1 MWKNY
6 SKSYIKN
13 NRASSMSIVAAAFI
27 ATMFLSLLCSL
38 AYNFWVYEIEKI
50 TVEEGDWQGRIV
62 CEKFD
67 EADLSMVRQFAN
79 VEKVVLNKELSK
91 SDEIVV
97 DIYFQNIR
105 TIYRDMPLILSQLG
119 LKEEESQYHS
129 LLLSR
134 YFIHDPEDAE
144 PPLLLALYVVILLI
158 VSLALIL
165 IIRGSFELS
174 MNVRIHQFGIFS
186 SIGATPRQIRS
197 CLLQEA
203 AVLSV
208 LPMIVGCLLG
218 IFLSFGAIEVVNLFA
233 ADVSG
238 RHKAVFHYQPSIFV
252 VTVVISLLTVLFSAW
267 IPARK
272 LSKMTPL
279 EAIRNTGSLQLKKRK
294 HSWILSALFGIK
306 GELAGSVLKAQRKSL
321 RISTLSLLLSFL
333 GFSIM
338 LCFTTLSVIS
348 TRYTYFERYQDAWD
362 VMITVKDTKLSDFH
376 LTKEVQGISGCQEA
390 TIYQKAEAITVLAE
404 GLQSDEL
411 ASLGGLERLAGV
423 PKTEGQFQVSVPIII
438 LDDTSFLNYCLQI
451 GVEPSLDGVIILNQ
465 IWDSVNSNFR
475 YKEYI
480 PFVREESQTTILYNI
495 NQNDKMAEVPILSY
509 THILP
514 LLREE
519 YKNYAL
525 VHVIPLTIW
534 KDKLEQIGNVESNS
548 YIRILSRGDA
558 DLADLNHLEK
568 EAISLVGEMY
578 KMESENRVQEH
589 LSNDNLIYGMKVIFG
604 AFCVLLAIIGIANV
618 FSNTLGF
625 LRQRKR
631 EFAQYMSIGLTPQ
644 EMKKIFFI
652 EAFVIAGKPLF
663 ITLPFTVL
671 FVQFSITASY
681 LDPVVFWSEAPI
693 LPILIF
699 AAAIVC
705 FVALAY
711 FIGGKRLLQC
721 DLSEILRNDALV

>member
-208 LPMIVGCLLG
+208 LPMMVGCLLG
-218 IFLSFGAIEVVNLFA
+218 ICL
-233 ADVSG
+233 
-238 RHKAVFHYQPSIFV
+238 
-252 VTVVISLLTVLFSAW
+252 W
-267 IPARK
+267 
-272 LSKMTPL
+272 TP
-279 EAIRNTGSLQLKKRK
+279 
-294 HSWILSALFGIK
+294 
-306 GELAGSVLKAQRKSL
+306 
-321 RISTLSLLLSFL
+321 
-333 GFSIM
+333 
-338 LCFTTLSVIS
+338 
-348 TRYTYFERYQDAWD
+348 
-362 VMITVKDTKLSDFH
+362 
-376 LTKEVQGISGCQEA
+376 
-390 TIYQKAEAITVLAE
+390 
-404 GLQSDEL
+404 
-411 ASLGGLERLAGV
+411 
-423 PKTEGQFQVSVPIII
+423 
-438 LDDTSFLNYCLQI
+438 
-451 GVEPSLDGVIILNQ
+451 
-465 IWDSVNSNFR
+465 
-475 YKEYI
+475 
-480 PFVREESQTTILYNI
+480 
-495 NQNDKMAEVPILSY
+495 
-509 THILP
+509 
-514 LLREE
+514 
-519 YKNYAL
+519 
-525 VHVIPLTIW
+525 
-534 KDKLEQIGNVESNS
+534 
-548 YIRILSRGDA
+548 
-558 DLADLNHLEK
+558 
-568 EAISLVGEMY
+568 
-578 KMESENRVQEH
+578 
-589 LSNDNLIYGMKVIFG
+589 
-604 AFCVLLAIIGIANV
+604 
-618 FSNTLGF
+618 
-625 LRQRKR
+625 
-631 EFAQYMSIGLTPQ
+631 
-644 EMKKIFFI
+644 
-652 EAFVIAGKPLF
+652 
-663 ITLPFTVL
+663 
-671 FVQFSITASY
+671 
-681 LDPVVFWSEAPI
+681 
-693 LPILIF
+693 
-699 AAAIVC
+699 
-705 FVALAY
+705 
-711 FIGGKRLLQC
+711 
-721 DLSEILRNDALV
+721 